1 VPGFLHRVLRFS
13 IPVGVVIGADAYV
26 GYEVIRTI
34 DPSGGV
40 DAGRTV
46 ATLIVLICSLWVLLV
61 LARPLAGWKLLLV
74 AAMAGIVAVI
84 VVVPVFATD
93 IFLLHPTPL
102 RVAVAAVLGGAGVI
116 AIEIAYRSVAL
127 AAAHHRHRSSGDQQ
141 QVLTRGGP

>member
-1 VPGFLHRVLRFS
+1 MPGFLPRVLRFS
-13 IPVGVVIGADAYV
+13 VPVGVVIGADAYV
-26 GYEVIRTI
+26 GYELIRTF
-34 DPSGGV
+34 DPPGGV

-84 VVVPVFATD
+84 VAVPVFATD

-102 RVAVAAVLGGAGVI
+102 RVALAAVLGGAGVV
-116 AIEIAYRSVAL
+116 AIELAYRSVAFAVQHHQHRQ
-127 AAAHHRHRSSGDQQ
+127 AAINTRS
-141 QVLTRGGP
+141 